1 MARLFVFLHVLSAI
15 VWIGGSIVLT
25 LLAGRVAK
33 SNDPARGAAFS
44 ADAEFVGKRV
54 FAPCSVLLLVTGIG
68 AVFTTR
74 DAGAFSEAWLALGV
88 VGWIAVA
95 GIGGGLI
102 GPLSGRLRRLLA
114 ESGPSNAEARKIS
127 GRIERLS
134 RLELVLFLLLVL
146 DMTVKPGL
154 GG

>member
-25 LLAGRVAK
+25 LLSGRVAK
-33 SNDPARGAAFS
+33 SNDPARRVAFS

-54 FAPCSVLLLVTGIG
+54 FAPASVLLLVTGIG
-68 AVFTTR
+68 AVVVTR
-74 DAGAFSEAWLALGV
+74 GAGAFSEAWLALGV

-102 GPLSGRLRRLLA
+102 GPLSGRLKRLLA
-114 ESGPSNAEARKIS
+114 DGGDANAEARKITE
-127 GRIERLS
+127 RIERLA
-134 RLELVLFLLLVL
+134 RFELVLFLLLVL
-146 DMTVKPGL
+146 DMTAKPGL
-154 GG
+154 GR

>member
-15 VWIGGSIVLT
+15 VWVGGSIVLT
-25 LLAGRVAK
+25 LLSGRVAK

-44 ADAEFVGKRV
+44 ADAEYVGKRV
-54 FAPCSVLLLVTGIG
+54 FAPASGLLLVTGIG
-68 AVFTTR
+68 AVLTTR
-74 DAGAFSEAWLALGV
+74 GAGAFSEAWLVLGV

-95 GIGGGLI
+95 GIGGGLL
-102 GPLSGRLRRLLA
+102 GPLSGRLKRLLA
-114 ESGPSNAEARKIS
+114 EGGGANAEALKIRQ
-127 GRIERLS
+127 RIERLA

-154 GG
+154 GR